1 MPNPVDQHLADVLFQ
16 LQASLAEEFTNVLA
30 GHFSRFEAAL
40 GKELRRETESLAA
53 EAAARERA
61 RAAERLREHARRI
74 ARAES
79 VAEWTQAV
87 LDAAAGAAG
96 SCALFTVE
104 EGRLR
109 CQGARNPA
117 EAPPP
122 DLRVALT
129 KAPAFSNAVES
140 GDAVVAVASEGELS
154 PAAARLF
161 RRGAEERAQ
170 LFPVLARRK
179 CVAVLC
185 AQDALGSGAL
195 LEAIAALAGLAYP
208 APAAGTGPL
217 VTIGPAP
224 AVPGWEAPD
233 RERRSA
239 AQRFAR
245 LRAAEMR
252 VFRAAAV
259 RSGRAAGDLYAA
271 LKEEIDSG
279 REVYRRQFLAD
290 SPSLG
295 DYFHEEL
302 VRILAGGQA
311 GLLGPGYPG
320 PLA

>member
-16 LQASLAEEFTNVLA
+16 LQTSLAEEFTNVLA
-30 GHFSRFEAAL
+30 GHFSRFEALL
-40 GKELRRETESLAA
+40 GQELRRETESLAA
-53 EAAARERA
+53 EAVAGERA

-79 VAEWTQAV
+79 VAEWSQAV
-87 LDAAAGAAG
+87 LDAAASAAAR
-96 SCALFTVE
+96 CALFTAG
-104 EGRLR
+104 EGWLR

-117 EAPPP
+117 EVPPP
-122 DLRVALT
+122 DLSVGLAD
-129 KAPAFSNAVES
+129 APAFANAAES
-140 GDAVVAVASEGELS
+140 GDAVVAVASAGELS

-161 RRGAEERAQ
+161 RCGAEERTQ

-195 LEAIAALAGLAYP
+195 LEAIAALAGPAYP
-208 APAAGTGPL
+208 APAAGREPL
-217 VTIGPAP
+217 VTIGPA
-224 AVPGWEAPD
+224 AAATGQDAPD

-239 AQRFAR
+239 AQRFSR
-245 LRAAEMR
+245 LRAAQMR
-252 VFRAAAV
+252 VFQAAEV
-259 RSGRAAGDLYAA
+259 RSGRAAGDLYGA
-271 LKEEIDSG
+271 LKEEIDRG

-290 SPSLG
+290 SPTLG

-302 VRILAGGQA
+302 VRILAGGEA